1 MADDVNIRI
10 TGLPE
15 FISRLRALSLDM
27 QRKVTRAGA
36 MAAGNVFR
44 KAAVANAPIL
54 QKPDTRKN
62 NPRVPGTLQK
72 AVYAARSRIKSKP
85 GKELIVVGVRSDKAS
100 AARGKGAFYWRFV
113 ENGHLVRGPGQKI
126 KGGTN
131 RATLERNRLKAGGA
145 KFVPPVF
152 FMKRA
157 FSDNQDAAIKAFN
170 ERIEKRIQKANKELN
185 ER

>member
-1 MADDVNIRI
+1 MADDINIRI

-15 FISRLRALSLDM
+15 FSRRLRALSLDM

-36 MAAGNVFR
+36 MAAGNIFR
-44 KAAVANAPIL
+44 KAAVANAPMR
-54 QKPDTRKN
+54 QEPYGNTKA
-62 NPRVPGTLQK
+62 PRVPGTLKK
-72 AVYAARSRIKSKP
+72 AIYAARSRVRSKP
-85 GKELIVVGVRSDKAS
+85 GKELIVVGVRSGKQAS
-100 AARGKGAFYWRFV
+100 ARGKGAFYWRFV

-157 FSDNQDAAIKAFN
+157 FADNQDAAITAFN